1 MTSKTIP
8 SPGPVVR
15 KGFATVD
22 GQLVHYRVAG
32 DGPAVVMLH
41 DSPRSSRLHLDT
53 MARLAKRYRVYAL
66 DTPGYGNSDPLGQ
79 PEPTITDFAAML
91 GRTLAAMG
99 LADVPLY
106 ATHTSAKIALDYATH
121 HGRPPRLI
129 LDGLSIPAGPPDEAF
144 IAAYMRPFRLDDA
157 GGYLAAE
164 WTRMRDMLRWFPW
177 FSQTPAARMPVPMQ
191 SDNWIADYIVDF
203 LSAGPHYASAY
214 AAAMRYDPMPALH
227 AVRCPV
233 VVAARADDVLFG
245 SLERVPTAENDA
257 LTVMRLPAD
266 GEAWFA
272 WLADMLAAAE
282 VRAEPLASAEAAAA
296 YVDLPHGQMLV
307 RRAGPGTACP
317 LLILD
322 TPTTM
327 HARQWQAAL
336 DDRATLVPDL
346 PGYGESDPL
355 GEPSLEAAADALAAM
370 LDALGH
376 DRVDLLGLGYATP
389 LAATFAARHGGKVGR
404 VILDGCFTIADDE
417 RLDLAETLCPPIGF
431 DRAGG
436 HLQGI
441 WHMLRDGEAQWPWFD
456 GSVAAQRPLL
466 PTLSATA
473 LHPALVAILKQPRS
487 YGDMACA
494 ALRAGA
500 ETRYPVFGQPT
511 LILHA
516 LDDPGDRAAAAVAD
530 RLPDARMAIR
540 SAGIDGM
547 VPHVVRFLDTADV
560 EFTPDARHEIDA
572 L

>member
-1 MTSKTIP
+1 MTAKMIP
-8 SPGPVVR
+8 SSGQGPVVR
-15 KGFATVD
+15 KGFVAVD

-53 MARLAKRYRVYAL
+53 MARLADRYRVYAL
-66 DTPGYGNSDPLGQ
+66 DTPGYGNSDPLADAA
-79 PEPTITDFAAML
+79 PTIADFAAML

-99 LADVPLY
+99 LADAQLY
-106 ATHTSAKIALDYATH
+106 ATHTSAKIALEYAAH

-129 LDGLSIPAGPPDEAF
+129 LDGLSIPVGPPDETF

-157 GGYLAAE
+157 GGYLATE

-177 FSQTPAARMPVPMQ
+177 FSQTPAARMRVPMQ
-191 SDNWIADYIVDF
+191 SDAWIEAYIVDF

-227 AVRCPV
+227 AVRSPV
-233 VVAARADDVLFG
+233 VVAARADDVLVG
-245 SLERVPTAENDA
+245 SLERVPESENDA

-266 GEAWFA
+266 DKAWFA
-272 WLADMLAAAE
+272 WLTDMFAAAD
-282 VRAEPLASAEAAAA
+282 VQAQPVASADAAAV

-307 RRAGPGTACP
+307 RRAGAAARCP

-322 TPTTM
+322 APTTV
-327 HARQWQAAL
+327 HARQWQAL
-336 DDRATLVPDL
+336 LGRRATLVPDL

-355 GEPSLEAAADALAAM
+355 HEPSLEAAADALAAM
-370 LDALGH
+370 VDALGYE
-376 DRVDLLGLGYATP
+376 RVDLLGLGYATP
-389 LAATFAARHGGKVGR
+389 LAASFAARHGGKVGR
-404 VILDGCFTIADDE
+404 VVLDGCFGIADEDQN
-417 RLDLAETLCPPIGF
+417 DMAKALCPAIGF

-436 HLQGI
+436 HLHRI
-441 WHMLRDGEAQWPWFD
+441 WHMLRDAEAQWPWFD
-456 GSVAAQRPLL
+456 GSPAAQRALS

-487 YGDMACA
+487 YGDMARA
-494 ALRAGA
+494 ALRARA
-500 ETRYPVFGQPT
+500 DARYPAFDRPA

-516 LDDPGDRAAAAVAD
+516 PDDPGHRAAAMVAD

-547 VPHVVRFLDTADV
+547 VPLVLRFLDSAEATSL
-560 EFTPDARHEIDA
+560 TDA